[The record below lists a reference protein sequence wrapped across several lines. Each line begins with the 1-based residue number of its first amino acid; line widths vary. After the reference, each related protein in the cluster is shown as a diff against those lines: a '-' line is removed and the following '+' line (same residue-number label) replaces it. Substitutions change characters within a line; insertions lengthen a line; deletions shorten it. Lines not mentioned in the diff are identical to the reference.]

1 MCHSYILL
9 LPLSFFRFRSIAHH
23 PSHQSLCNVCLSL
36 FKSEYRDKTNNN
48 INKTPVLHH
57 HQPQPRRSSARK
69 STTRHTMGAG
79 RFACVALPLAL
90 TIASI
95 VCVLVAMLA
104 GVTDKNLGLFEIE
117 TKNLSLSESSLENL
131 IGSVTRRSPVPI
143 DIDDILK
150 NIDTSKLNVDE
161 IVQKIKDSGVAGAND
176 IAAKVQSGGK
186 DALNNLV
193 SDAKAS
199 GTQAIDNLGATITA
213 KDLGLADYY
222 RVSMWGYCSW
232 TDGKRTCTQPQFD
245 WASKELNQ
253 SSSESFVSPSGRKIS
268 LPEEMRGSLK
278 AFRYV
283 SKWTQIVYIVA
294 LVSTAVELVFGIF
307 AICSRI
313 GSCCTSIVC
322 AIATTALIA
331 ASILATVQASVVV
344 GAVKT
349 SAKAYNVQGSLSTKF
364 LGFTWAA
371 VAFSLGAGLFWMFTT
386 CCCGSDSKSSKGK
399 GGWGKR
405 SSHNDSEK
413 LIPGTTRGYQRVG
426 DDHATAYQGQ
436 SGMPM
441 HSVQPH
447 RTGAYEP
454 YSHRV

>member
-1 MCHSYILL
+1 LQQQQISTINRSVLH
-9 LPLSFFRFRSIAHH
+9 PLHDFNLTYEKHH
-23 PSHQSLCNVCLSL
+23 
-36 FKSEYRDKTNNN
+36 KNNN
-48 INKTPVLHH
+48 
-57 HQPQPRRSSARK
+57 
-69 STTRHTMGAG
+69 TMGAG

-95 VCVLVAMLA
+95 VCLLVAMLG
-104 GVTDKNLGLFEIE
+104 GVTDKNLGLFEIN
-117 TKNLSLSESSLENL
+117 TANLSLSESSLENL
-131 IGSVTRRSPVPI
+131 IGSVTRRSPIPI

-150 NIDTSKLNVDE
+150 NIDTADLNVDD
-161 IVQKIKDSGVAGAND
+161 IVQKIKDSGVEGAND
-176 IAAKVQSGGK
+176 LANKIQTGGK

-193 SDAKAS
+193 QDAKAS
-199 GTQAIDNLGATITA
+199 GTQAVDNLGATITA
-213 KDLGLADYY
+213 KDLGLAENY

-245 WASKELNQ
+245 WATKEFNE
-253 SSSESFVSPSGRKIS
+253 SDYESFTSLSGQKLS
-268 LPEEMRGSLK
+268 LPEEIRGSLK
-278 AFRYV
+278 AFRHV
-283 SKWTQIVYIVA
+283 SKWTQIVYIIA

-322 AIATTALIA
+322 AIATTAIIA

-349 SAKAYNVQGSLSTKF
+349 SAKAYNIDGSLSTKF
-364 LGFTWAA
+364 LAFTWAA
-371 VAFSLGAGLFWMFTT
+371 VAFSLGAGLFWLFTT

-413 LIPGTTRGYQRVG
+413 LIPGTSRGYQRVG
-426 DDHATAYQGQ
+426 DDHSTAYHGQ
-436 SGMPM
+436 SGMPLQ
-441 HSVQPH
+441 SVQPH
-447 RTGAYEP
+447 RSGAYEP
-454 YSHRV
+454 YSHRG